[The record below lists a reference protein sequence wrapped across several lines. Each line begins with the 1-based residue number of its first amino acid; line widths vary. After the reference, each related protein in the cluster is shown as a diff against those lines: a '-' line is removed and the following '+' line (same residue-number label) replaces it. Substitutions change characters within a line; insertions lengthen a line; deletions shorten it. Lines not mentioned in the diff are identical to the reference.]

1 MASASRESVFGVQ
14 TEDFSSAVV
23 GPWSFPAR
31 VPLQRTL
38 QLPMRCGVGLI
49 EWFEPRNPRLA
60 KTILFVL
67 TWVAAGVTIVFT
79 LAVESVQTRTDAA
92 ISVAGCALLL
102 VLVTVIRL
110 ANRPARWLWAGYPL
124 AAVAL
129 IAVLDLGSRD
139 ASVTAQVYFF
149 FPALYAGAQLRRQA
163 AIAVCAAAVVG
174 EAVVTLT
181 LLPTATAVI
190 DLCFVATAL
199 ITSAGLLLHS
209 GEHTAELI
217 ATLEHQAAVDPL
229 TGLLTRRVLDR
240 AVSSALEGAA
250 GEGGTALLLMDVDRF
265 KTINDVHGHPAGDAV
280 LQDLAKLLLGL
291 HRRGDVVS
299 RMGGDEL
306 AILMPG
312 CSLRAALVRA
322 EDILLE
328 VRAHTFDVTTHTLA
342 TDAANA
348 AALPVSLSIGV
359 AHLPTHAADLRALY
373 AAADAALYRAKQRGR
388 DQVAASRTN
397 AGLLT

>member
-1 MASASRESVFGVQ
+1 M
-14 TEDFSSAVV
+14 
-23 GPWSFPAR
+23 
-31 VPLQRTL
+31 
-38 QLPMRCGVGLI
+38 GLI
-49 EWFEPRNPRLA
+49 ERFEPRNPALA

-67 TWVAAGVTIVFT
+67 TWVAAGVTVVFT
-79 LAVESVQTRTDAA
+79 LAMPSEQTRTDAA
-92 ISVAGCALLL
+92 VSVVGCVA
-102 VLVTVIRL
+102 VLVVATVIKM
-110 ANRPARWLWAGYPL
+110 ASRPVPWLWAAYPL
-124 AAVAL
+124 AAVVL
-129 IAVLDLGSRD
+129 ITVLDLGSRD

-149 FPALYAGAQLRRQA
+149 FPALYAGAQLRREA
-163 AIAVCAAAVVG
+163 TIAVCAAAVAG
-174 EAVVTLT
+174 EAVVALT
-181 LLPTATAVI
+181 LLPAATATI

-199 ITSAGLLLHS
+199 TTSAGLLLHS
-209 GEHTAELI
+209 GERTDELI

-240 AVSSALEGAA
+240 AVSSALDGAA

-280 LQDLAKLLLGL
+280 LQDLAQLLLGL

-312 CSLRAALVRA
+312 CSLPAALARA

-328 VRAHTFDVTTHTLA
+328 VRAHTFDVSAHSLA
-342 TDAANA
+342 GEPADA
-348 AALPVSLSIGV
+348 AALPVSLSVGV

-373 AAADAALYRAKQRGR
+373 AAADAALYQAKERGR
-388 DQVAASRTN
+388 DQVGTAQVSART
-397 AGLLT
+397 LI